1 MATAAGLLAVLGS
14 RPPVGSGTRSST
26 QRAAPPSSRPRSA
39 PALRRCLGHRS
50 RVDVRLSPRHHDGPL
65 RGRRRRITA
74 TPAAVPAAL
83 LLQTSL
89 LLQVLFGRGPAQGG
103 TCKAVWG
110 SWMSRAPGYRGRGML
125 RRNGSYR
132 VSCGARTGR
141 SLASKGLVSRQC
153 AAGGRPVCDPR
164 VQANGLPAHGA
175 SRGSTPLVSE
185 WLQGR
190 RDGGRALRE
199 QLEGLAARYLLV
211 RPRVQ
216 SDLRDN
222 HDGPDGRPLT
232 VRSPAPSPPRP
243 DAF

>member
-1 MATAAGLLAVLGS
+1 MSDSAPVIMMGPCVAAGAGS
-14 RPPVGSGTRSST
+14 QP
-26 QRAAPPSSRPRSA
+26 
-39 PALRRCLGHRS
+39 
-50 RVDVRLSPRHHDGPL
+50 
-65 RGRRRRITA
+65 RRRRCRRPCSCRRRCSSKSSSA
-74 TPAAVPAAL
+74 
-83 LLQTSL
+83 
-89 LLQVLFGRGPAQGG
+89 GG
-103 TCKAVWG
+103 LPRVATCKAVWG

-199 QLEGLAARYLLV
+199 QLEGPAARYLLV
-211 RPRVQ
+211 RPRVATCVTTT
-216 SDLRDN
+216 
-222 HDGPDGRPLT
+222 T
-232 VRSPAPSPPRP
+232 VQTGVR
-243 DAF
+243 